1 MKPLLA
7 ILGGAT
13 MGLAAPIWTLY
24 AVYSLFALST
34 PFWPTVGVSASGFM
48 LQVVVGALVT
58 SLATVI
64 K

>member
-7 ILGGAT
+7 ILGGAA

-24 AVYSLFALST
+24 AVYSLFALSL
-34 PFWPTVGVSASGFM
+34 PFWSTVGVSALGFM
-48 LQVVVGALVT
+48 LQVIGGAMLMALSVFG
-58 SLATVI
+58 